1 MIVFISTI
9 SLSISGYL
17 LYENAIDATEEAL
30 KMQALGITITLN
42 SFIQNLSIESLQI
55 EGSDI
60 MSKMLLDERWEGIA
74 FLGLY
79 DKNGTVILHSNPA
92 LIGKV
97 FEDIKGVSK
106 QENPFYHTI
115 KLGTGEE
122 VFVSDTTIKIANN
135 EFVIRVAL
143 HTYPAETLLRA
154 AKTHLI
160 FMGFSILLIIFAG
173 ILATFVLGKIERM
186 QTKMKELENLSILS
200 KVLAHEIRNPLGSI
214 KGFAQYLMKKVTD
227 PSLTEYID
235 IILKESLRLE
245 RLSDELSHYATPHKI
260 NITNFN
266 LKELF
271 HEIILTFSNQ
281 RGITIQSNIEDISVK
296 TDRDKLK
303 QVITNIMQNA
313 VDALSESKEKRINIM
328 AKKINGKI
336 KIEITD
342 TGEGMDANTLKM
354 AKEAFFTTKPK
365 GTGLGLAIVSKL
377 CESLKIE
384 LKITS
389 KKGIGTTLCLIMP
402 EYL

>member
-1 MIVFISTI
+1 M
-9 SLSISGYL
+9 SGYF
-17 LYENAIDATEEAL
+17 LYENAIKATEEAL

-42 SFIQNLSIESLQI
+42 SFIQNLSIERLQL

-74 FLGLY
+74 FLALY

-92 LIGKV
+92 LIGKI
-97 FEDIKGVSK
+97 FEDIKEIK
-106 QENPFYHTI
+106 NKENPFYHTL

-122 VFVSDTTIKIANN
+122 VFVSDTIIEIANN
-135 EFVIRVAL
+135 QLIIRVAL

-173 ILATFVLGKIERM
+173 ILAIFVIGKIERM

-214 KGFAQYLMKKVTD
+214 KGFSQYLIKKVTD
-227 PSLTEYID
+227 PSLIEYLD

-245 RLSDELSHYATPHKI
+245 RLSDELSHYANPHKI

-266 LKELF
+266 LKDLF

-281 RGITIQSNIEDISVK
+281 KDITIKSHIDDISVK

-303 QVITNIMQNA
+303 QIIMNIMQNA
-313 VDALSESKEKRINIM
+313 VDALSEANEKKITIM
-328 AKKINGKI
+328 AKTTNGKI

-342 TGEGMDANTLKM
+342 TGEGMDTDTLKM

-384 LKITS
+384 FKIIS
-389 KKGIGTTLCLIMP
+389 KKGRGTTVWLIMP
-402 EYL
+402 KYL